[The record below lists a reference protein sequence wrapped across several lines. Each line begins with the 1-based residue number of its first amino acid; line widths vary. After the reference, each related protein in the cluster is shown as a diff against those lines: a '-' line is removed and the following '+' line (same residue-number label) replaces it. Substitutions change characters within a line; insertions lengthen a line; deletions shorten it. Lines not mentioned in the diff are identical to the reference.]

1 MKTLEQILKATEKA
15 SKNGMFGLDACK
27 ESIKSQIEMDKKYF
41 NKETSLY
48 ALLEE
53 FVKRANKDVFFNS
66 NMVRACWELINEVG
80 VQ

>member
-48 ALLEE
+48 T
-53 FVKRANKDVFFNS
+53 FIKRQNWKNGEWRWTRRLNS
-66 NMVRACWELINEVG
+66 
-80 VQ
+80 